1 MKIAVKIDRILDKP
15 DSTVKAFASVTLG
28 EAFAVHGL
36 KVMQT
41 DKGRFVAM
49 PSNSYKD
56 REGKTQYSDVFHAV
70 TKAAREAI
78 QSAVLQAYDREVYQ
92 TQQFEVEEPLDEP
105 ESVPSWA

>member
-1 MKIAVKIDRILDKP
+1 MKIAVKIDRKLDRP
-15 DSTVKAFASVTLG
+15 DSAVKAFASVTLD

-41 DKGRFVAM
+41 EKGRFVAM

-56 REGKTQYSDVFHAV
+56 REGKTQYSDVCHAV
-70 TKAAREAI
+70 TKAARDAI

-105 ESVPSWA
+105 EPVPS

>member
-1 MKIAVKIDRILDKP
+1 MKIAVKIDRKLDRP
-15 DSTVKAFASVTLG
+15 DSAVKAFASVTLDG
-28 EAFAVHGL
+28 AFAVHGL

-49 PSNSYKD
+49 PSNSYNKD
-56 REGKTQYSDVFHAV
+56 GKTHYSDVFHAV

-92 TQQFEVEEPLDEP
+92 TQQFEVEDPLDEP
-105 ESVPSWA
+105 EPVPSWA